1 MKVLILGCGYVGR
14 PLGAELVR
22 LGHEVWGVRRSGS
35 ADESMRAVGIKPLH
49 ADITRAEDLA
59 GLPGPFDWVVNCT
72 ASSHGGPEDYQK
84 VYLQGNKNLMEWI
97 TANPV
102 KKFVYTSS
110 TSVYGQ
116 DDFSQVK
123 ESSPTEPL
131 TETGRILVQT
141 EALLMDAA
149 QQKKLPV
156 VVLRVSGIYGPDRG
170 HFFKQYLRNEAKIPG
185 QGERVMNMIHLEDLV
200 GVIIAALKNGRAGEV
215 YNAVDDEPVA
225 QIHFFRWLSETLGK
239 WMPPFA
245 TVEETTESKRGV
257 TNKKVQNRKLKM
269 ELGYQFKYA
278 NFRKGYT
285 AEIKRLDDLGLINI
299 EPEPR

>member
-1 MKVLILGCGYVGR
+1 MRVLIVGCGYVGL
-14 PLGAELVR
+14 PLGKELVR
-22 LGHEVWGVRRSGS
+22 RGHDVFGLRRSALAAAEMQAAGIRPLL
-35 ADESMRAVGIKPLH
+35 ADVTQPDSH
-49 ADITRAEDLA
+49 AK
-59 GLPGPFDWVVNCT
+59 LPRDFDWVVNCT

-170 HFFKQYLRNEAKIPG
+170 HFFKQY
-185 QGERVMNMIHLEDLV
+185 H
-200 GVIIAALKNGRAGEV
+200 ALAH
-215 YNAVDDEPVA
+215 ASA
-225 QIHFFRWLSETLGK
+225 S
-239 WMPPFA
+239 
-245 TVEETTESKRGV
+245 
-257 TNKKVQNRKLKM
+257 
-269 ELGYQFKYA
+269 
-278 NFRKGYT
+278 
-285 AEIKRLDDLGLINI
+285 
-299 EPEPR
+299 